1 MMDGEFICLN
11 MNKGLTSTSQWG
23 IVLPMLKNTQQ
34 KIGRKKLMSVMQ
46 NEIIRENL
54 LDKHYDLL
62 IEEGWPEDQVE
73 TWDEAARRTHE
84 EWERMS

>member
-1 MMDGEFICLN
+1 

-23 IVLPMLKNTQQ
+23 IVLPMLKNTQP
-34 KIGRKKLMSVMQ
+34 KIGRKKKMSVMQ

-62 IEEGWPEDQVE
+62 IEEGWPEQVFE
-73 TWDEAARRTHE
+73 TILEAGRRAE
-84 EWERMS
+84 QEWERMD

>member
-1 MMDGEFICLN
+1 MICL
-11 MNKGLTSTSQWG
+11 K
-23 IVLPMLKNTQQ
+23 LKNMQL
-34 KIGRKKLMSVMQ
+34 KNGRKKLMSVMQ

-84 EWERMS
+84 EWEGME